1 MLGREVISGQIEQA
15 FESKINAET
24 ALRAAGLDVS
34 LLRSAG
40 PVNDEIPPSSITGLT
55 ATPIY
60 NGVQLAWDA
69 PPPEDYVRSA
79 VVEVTPDGGSSHE
92 EVFAD
97 DDSATVFG
105 LDDDLQH
112 FRVKLIDQWGLES
125 AWSGIVSVV
134 PISTAVT
141 DIDLAYKQA
150 QGTLQGLIEAIN
162 IAGPTATQGIQGV
175 ALAATYANN
184 MLPLIESD
192 MEMWNNS
199 AAWPPA
205 SAVNAAGFPIISS
218 DEPTG
223 HTLTMG
229 RHEGSWKIKHDRA
242 TPSTNYA
249 WYVTQWREE
258 RRVTAGLYYIAQATV
273 TGPSGATVSIALE
286 NADDAA
292 GTNMSTANENQVTLG
307 GGTQKISVG
316 MVATSKPY
324 VRIRL
329 GLHTDSTTV
338 WWYKFMLEKA
348 RSISNE
354 PSPWNAGILATGSI
368 AAHTLT
374 AITANVA
381 NAVIADAAIGDAK
394 IGSVK
399 ADKIITGELVSNI
412 IISNGKIQGAGAT
425 IDQQGIYLSN
435 QETNP
440 DGPSGTGA
448 NGYPSGS
455 TVGDWLTSNPAS
467 SGLPRPHSGIGFFD
481 DTNDPRRGILIRS
494 RGVTD
499 GNKDG
504 FISIVAT
511 GGGTDP
517 AANTAAVL
525 NLRAGKTGSPGT
537 VVIGH
542 RLVVTGDMSF
552 PNRSIKS
559 DDIDGLDV
567 AKLNGGGAGH
577 DIDPTLVPEIQRLR
591 GRLSYGA
598 LANTPD
604 LSSYV
609 RDAELANKLQGLN
622 FTTSNDVERIV
633 RRMVKASALG

>member
-1 MLGREVISGQIEQA
+1 MLGREVVSGQIQQA
-15 FESKINAET
+15 FESKVNAEN
-24 ALRAAGLDVS
+24 ALRAAGLDVM

-40 PVNDEIPPSSITGLT
+40 PVNDDIPPSSITGLT
-55 ATPIY
+55 ATAIY
-60 NGVQLAWDA
+60 NGVQLAWDS
-69 PPPEDYVRSA
+69 PPPEDYVRQA
-79 VVEVTPDGGSSHE
+79 VVEITPDGGSPRE

-105 LDDDLQH
+105 LDDDLH
-112 FRVKLIDQWGLES
+112 SFRVKLIDQWGLEN

-134 PISTAVT
+134 PISAAVT
-141 DIDLAYKQA
+141 DIDLAFKQA

-162 IAGPTATQGIQGV
+162 LAGPTAEQGIQGV

-205 SAVNAAGFPIISS
+205 SAVNAQGFPIISS
-218 DEPTG
+218 DEPIG
-223 HTLTMG
+223 HTLSMA
-229 RHEGSWKIKHDRA
+229 RHEGNWKIKHDRA

-258 RRVTAGLYYIAQATV
+258 RRVTAGEYYIAQATV

-292 GTNMSTANENQVTLG
+292 GLNMTTANEAQVTLG
-307 GGTQKISVG
+307 GGTQKIYVG
-316 MVATSKPY
+316 MVAGSKPY
-324 VRIRL
+324 VRLRL

-338 WWYKFMLEKA
+338 WWHKFMLERA
-348 RSISNE
+348 RALTNE
-354 PSPWNAGILATGSI
+354 PSPWNAGILAVGSV

-381 NAVIADAAIGDAK
+381 QAVIADAAIQDAK

-504 FISIVAT
+504 FISIGAT
-511 GGGTDP
+511 SGGTDLS
-517 AANTAAVL
+517 ANTAAYI
-525 NLRAGKTGSPGT
+525 NIRAARPGLTGAVS
-537 VVIGH
+537 IGH
-542 RLVVTGDMSF
+542 KLVVNGEMSL

-577 DIDPTLVPEIQRLR
+577 NVGPDLLPEISQIR
-591 GRLSYGA
+591 GRLSYGE

-604 LSSYV
+604 LGAYV
-609 RDAELANKLQGLN
+609 KDAELNQKIRNLN